1 MKFYLWRALGS
12 YPRYVISGTK
22 PEFACVPELSDTA
35 PVNEETP
42 VAALAMSEWHVQCEA
57 DTFAEAKAK
66 LKFDLT
72 PGQRD
77 SVAALNVARN
87 ALAKAARS

>member
-1 MKFYLWRALGS
+1 MKVYLWRALGS
-12 YPRYVISGTK
+12 DPRFVISATK
-22 PEFACVPELSDTA
+22 PEFACVPELINSA
-35 PVNEETP
+35 PDSVPLNEL
-42 VAALAMSEWHVQCEA
+42 VMSKWHVQCEA

-77 SVAALNVARN
+77 SVVALNVARN